1 MNKIKPPFCPVIFT
15 CTFLTG
21 WGRMKRIYCCQSL
34 KLSQPSPE
42 CSWPLPR
49 EKCRERGS
57 QDCLSK
63 REAANAIFS
72 KKVLCKK
79 VPEERSVRVTLTGFH
94 RVLVPLGHLIIL
106 LPSKNF
112 LTGLVR
118 LFTIWSLLVST
129 SSSIFQ
135 TYHLL
140 FLLFK
145 HTNLSTQRLLT
156 VMFLWSFKE

>member
-1 MNKIKPPFCPVIFT
+1 MHTSHRMRQNQTDLLLPVPKT
-15 CTFLTG
+15 VSTQPRMFLTSTQREAQRKRKS
-21 WGRMKRIYCCQSL
+21 GRL
-34 KLSQPSPE
+34 L
-42 CSWPLPR
+42 
-49 EKCRERGS
+49 
-57 QDCLSK
+57 K
-63 REAANAIFS
+63 REAANAIFG

-79 VPEERSVRVTLTGFH
+79 VLEESSVRVTLAGFH

-112 LTGLVR
+112 PTGLVR

-145 HTNLSTQRLLT
+145 HTNLSTQCLLT
-156 VMFLWSFKE
+156 GMFL